1 MATPPDFTAGAILT
15 AAQMNAVGM
24 WFVKSSTVSGASE
37 LICDDA
43 FSADFT
49 NYRIVYTITATSNF
63 IRMQLRSSSGN
74 VATNYGNT
82 ATTTSD
88 NSTIVTFL
96 NAGAVSFDGTKWL
109 LGVTQPTFGSSDIFQ
124 PNLAANTFY
133 DAHNA
138 GISSTNAL
146 RLTAAGRHNANT
158 VCTGLRIF
166 PDSGTLTGTVAVYGY
181 RD

>member
-1 MATPPDFTAGAILT
+1 MATPPDFTTGQVLT

-24 WFVKSSTVSGASE
+24 WLVKTSTVTTQSE

-63 IRMQLRSSSGN
+63 IRFQLRSGASN

-82 ATTTSD
+82 ASTIRD
-88 NSTIVTFL
+88 NSTSVGFL
-96 NAGAVSFDGTKWL
+96 NSNAANFNETKWL
-109 LGVTQPTFGSSDIFQ
+109 LGTSDATFGAADIYQ

-133 DAHNA
+133 DAH
-138 GISSTNAL
+138 SSTINTTNAS
-146 RLTAAGRHNANT
+146 RFTAAGRHNANT

-166 PDSGTLTGTVAVYGY
+166 PDTGTLTGTVRVYGY
-181 RD
+181 NE